1 MQTIKV
7 IDIIFL
13 IWFILS
19 IPTLVLLGNI
29 DMRLLGIGFINTIIP
44 FILLLRNGDYD
55 L

>member
-1 MQTIKV
+1 MKV

-19 IPTLVLLGNI
+19 IPTLVLLVNI
-29 DMRLLGIGFINTIIP
+29 DMQLLGIGFINMIIP
-44 FILLLRNGDYD
+44 FVLLLRNGDYD